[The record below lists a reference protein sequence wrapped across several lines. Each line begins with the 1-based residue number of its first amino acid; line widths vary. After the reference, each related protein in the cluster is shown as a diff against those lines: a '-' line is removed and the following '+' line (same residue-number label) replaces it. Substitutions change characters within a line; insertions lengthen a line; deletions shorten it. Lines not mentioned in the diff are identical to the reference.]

1 VKKTETP
8 SEGLSSPPATPSSV
22 VADFLRERES
32 LMNEATP
39 SRGVS
44 GFGAPRRYSDLM
56 DRFISSVLYGAGLPE
71 GAMGAK
77 DQGLAVFALGSYG
90 RRELCFGSDVD
101 LLVLHQGRLQPGLEE
116 EISHGLYV
124 LWDAKLEVGHAVMTI
139 PECIRLAMSDFRV
152 LSSVL
157 DARRVMGSPEIDQL
171 FQNAFWPRLDREKQ
185 TLLGQFL
192 VYEKRREERYG
203 KEDLFVEPDLKEGLG
218 GLRDFHF
225 MSWMA
230 RIYFKCRNLREIRRF
245 ALFSHFDVGR
255 LTHSKRFLLHVRNQL
270 HSVAGRREDRLLM
283 DLQQKLAYRLGYGD
297 DRSLTAVERFMQQV
311 YLHLNRIRYG
321 YELFQAK
328 TLDIVDPGPSEAPML
343 DEASEFR
350 VFKGN
355 LVLRK
360 EGLSEKSPLIIMRA
374 FDEANRRGLFLGS
387 GFVWEARKRLA
398 VDGKALAHMREAK
411 DLFLGMILNPANP
424 RIIRLALEVGL
435 IDLFIPEFRRIRNLA
450 LSDVYHV
457 ETVDL
462 HSLRTLEVIA
472 GISIGLQDGRSPLYK
487 KVFAE
492 IADPR
497 HLFLAGLLHD
507 IGKGY
512 GDDHA
517 VKGAE
522 IIPRILKRLDVDGK
536 GGRLVSF
543 LVTHHLLLARISQ
556 RRDLSDEKTVVQVA
570 QTIQDLDLLN
580 MLFLLT
586 IADSLATGPMARS
599 DWKLMLLTELYFKV
613 RKVLEGETLAT
624 PDATHRIEVR
634 KKELLYALSPDYPQG
649 ALQELMDQ
657 VSTRYFLIM
666 PPEVMTAH
674 FRMALNMGAEPFYW
688 VLRKVEGAP
697 VTRITL
703 CIHDRPGLFSK
714 MVGVFAINN
723 IRVLSANILTLK
735 NGLAF
740 DVYEVTNPLDPF
752 REAEKWDRVRDE
764 INMVLD
770 DRLPLDD
777 LIHEKG
783 RTSLSVEKSWRSR
796 ERKVKI
802 ENTASD
808 FFTVIEVSAEDRT
821 GLLYELAKTLHGL
834 GLDIRFAKVNS
845 DEEKMTGVFYV
856 KDAGGQKVQ
865 DLDQIREIENKLKST
880 MKG

>member
-1 VKKTETP
+1 
-8 SEGLSSPPATPSSV
+8 
-22 VADFLRERES
+22 
-32 LMNEATP
+32 MNEGTA
-39 SRGVS
+39 SLRAS
-44 GFGAPRRYSDLM
+44 GFGAPRKYSDLM
-56 DRFISSVLYGAGLPE
+56 DRFVFSVLCGAGMPE
-71 GAMGAK
+71 GDMNARG
-77 DQGLAVFALGSYG
+77 QGLAIFALGSYG

-101 LLVLHQGRLQPGLEE
+101 LLVLHQGKLLPGWEKR
-116 EISHGLYV
+116 ISRGLYM

-139 PECIRLAMSDFRV
+139 PECIRLAMSDFKV

-157 DARRVMGSPEIDQL
+157 DARRVMGSQEIEHL
-171 FQNAFWPRLDREKQ
+171 FQNAFLPRLEREKK
-185 TLLGQFL
+185 TLLTQFL

-203 KEDLFVEPDLKEGLG
+203 KEDFFVEPDLKEGLG

-230 RIYFKCRNLREIRRF
+230 RIYFKCGNLREIRRF

-270 HSVAGRREDRLLM
+270 HSEAGRREDRLLM
-283 DLQQKLAYRLGYGD
+283 KFQQELAHRLGYGD
-297 DRSLTAVERFMQQV
+297 DRSLTAVEKFMQHV

-321 YELFQAK
+321 YELFVAK
-328 TLDIVDPGPSEAPML
+328 TLDIVDPEPAEDPIL
-343 DEASEFR
+343 EKDSEFQ
-350 VFKGN
+350 VNKGN
-355 LVLRK
+355 LVLRG
-360 EGLSEKSPLIIMRA
+360 EGLSEKSPLVIMRA

-387 GFVWEARKRLA
+387 GFVWEARKRLTA
-398 VDGKALAHMREAK
+398 DGKALAHMREAK
-411 DLFLGMILNPANP
+411 DLFLGIVLNPANP

-435 IDLFIPEFRRIRNLA
+435 IELFVPEFRKIRNLA

-472 GISIGLQDGRSPLYK
+472 EIAGGHQDDRSLLYR
-487 KVFAE
+487 KVFTE
-492 IADPR
+492 LTHPS

-507 IGKGY
+507 IGKGH

-522 IIPRILKRLDVDGK
+522 MIPRVLNRLGVGVDGA
-536 GGRLVSF
+536 RSVSF
-543 LVTHHLLLARISQ
+543 LVTHHLLLARIAQ

-586 IADSLATGPMARS
+586 FADSVATGPMARS
-599 DWKLMLLTELYFKV
+599 DWKMMLLTELYFKV
-613 RKVLEGETLAT
+613 RKVLEGESLAT
-624 PDATHRIEVR
+624 PDATNRIESR
-634 KKELLYALSPDYPQG
+634 KKELLQTLAAEYPSN
-649 ALQELMDQ
+649 ALQELMEQ
-657 VSTRYFLIM
+657 VSSRYFLTT
-666 PPEVMTAH
+666 PPEIMTAH
-674 FRMALNMGAEPFYW
+674 FRMALNRGSEPFSW
-688 VLRKVEGAP
+688 VLQKIEGAP

-723 IRVLSANILTLK
+723 IKVLSANIQTLK

-752 REAEKWDRVRDE
+752 RESEKWGQVRDE

-783 RTSLSVEKSWRSR
+783 RMSLGGQKPWRSR
-796 ERKVKI
+796 DRKIKI
-802 ENTASD
+802 ENEASD
-808 FFTVIEVSAEDRT
+808 FFTVIEVSAEERT
-821 GLLYELAKTLHGL
+821 DLLYELAKTLHGL

-845 DEEKMTGVFYV
+845 DREKMQGVFYV
-856 KDAGGQKVQ
+856 RTGEGQKVTHE
-865 DLDQIREIENKLKST
+865 DAIRAVREGILQVVC
-880 MKG
+880 

>member
-1 VKKTETP
+1 
-8 SEGLSSPPATPSSV
+8 
-22 VADFLRERES
+22 
-32 LMNEATP
+32 
-39 SRGVS
+39 
-44 GFGAPRRYSDLM
+44 M
-56 DRFISSVLYGAGLPE
+56 DRFISSALSGAGLSE
-71 GAMGAK
+71 AAMSAK
-77 DQGLAVFALGSYG
+77 GQGLAVLALGSYG

-101 LLVLHQGRLQPGLEE
+101 LLVLHQGKLLPGWEE
-116 EISHGLYV
+116 KISRGLYV

-139 PECIRLAMSDFRV
+139 PECIRLAMSDFKV
-152 LSSVL
+152 LFSVL
-157 DARRVMGSPEIDQL
+157 DARRVMGSHEIDQL
-171 FQNAFWPRLDREKQ
+171 FQTALWPRLDREKQ
-185 TLLGQFL
+185 TLLRQFL
-192 VYEKRREERYG
+192 VYEKRREDRYG
-203 KEDLFVEPDLKEGLG
+203 KEDFFVEPDLKEGLG

-255 LTHSKRFLLHVRNQL
+255 LTHSKRFLLHVRDQL

-283 DLQQKLAYRLGYGD
+283 DLQQELAYRLGYGD
-297 DRSLTAVERFMQQV
+297 DRSLTAVEKLMQQV
-311 YLHLNRIRYG
+311 YQHLNRIRYG
-321 YELFQAK
+321 YELFAAK
-328 TLDIVDPGPSEAPML
+328 TLDIVDPGPSEEPVL
-343 DEASEFR
+343 EKTSEFQ
-350 VFKGN
+350 VIKGN

-398 VDGKALAHMREAK
+398 ADGKALAHMREAK
-411 DLFLGMILNPANP
+411 DLFLGMVLNPANP

-435 IDLFIPEFRRIRNLA
+435 IDLFIAEFRRIRNLA

-472 GISIGLQDGRSPLYK
+472 GISKGLQDGRSPLYRR
-487 KVFAE
+487 VFTE
-492 IADPR
+492 LVHPP

-522 IIPRILKRLDVDGK
+522 MIPRILKRLDVDGEGARK
-536 GGRLVSF
+536 VSF

-586 IADSLATGPMARS
+586 IADSLATGPLART

-613 RKVLEGETLAT
+613 RKVLEGESLAT
-624 PDATHRIEVR
+624 PDATNRIESR
-634 KKELLYALSPDYPQG
+634 KRDLLHALAAEYPTS
-649 ALQELMDQ
+649 ALQELMEQ
-657 VSTRYFLIM
+657 VSSRYFLIM
-666 PPEVMTAH
+666 PPEIMTAH
-674 FRMALNMGAEPFYW
+674 FRLALNLGPAPFSW
-688 VLRKVEGAP
+688 VLQKIERAP
-697 VTRITL
+697 VTRMTL
-703 CIHDRPGLFSK
+703 CIRDRPGLFSK

-723 IRVLSANILTLK
+723 IKVLSANIQTLK

-752 REAEKWDRVRDE
+752 RENEKWDQVREE

-770 DRLPLDD
+770 NRLPLDD

-783 RTSLSVEKSWRSR
+783 RMSLGGEKSWRSR
-796 ERKVKI
+796 ERKVKV
-802 ENTASD
+802 ENTVSD
-808 FFTVIEVSAEDRT
+808 FFTVVEVSAEERT

-856 KDAGGQKVQ
+856 KDAGGEKVQ
-865 DLDQIREIENKLKST
+865 DPGQIRVIEEKLRST

>member
-1 VKKTETP
+1 
-8 SEGLSSPPATPSSV
+8 
-22 VADFLRERES
+22 
-32 LMNEATP
+32 MNEGAA
-39 SRGVS
+39 SRGAS

-56 DRFISSVLYGAGLPE
+56 DRFISSVLYGAGLSE
-71 GAMGAK
+71 GAMSAK
-77 DQGLAVFALGSYG
+77 GQGLAVFALGSYG

-101 LLVLHQGRLQPGLEE
+101 LLVLHQGRLLPGWEKK
-116 EISHGLYV
+116 ISRGLYV

-139 PECIRLAMSDFRV
+139 PECIRLAMSDFKV

-157 DARRVMGSPEIDQL
+157 DARQVMGSHEIDQL

-185 TLLGQFL
+185 TLLRQFL

-203 KEDLFVEPDLKEGLG
+203 KEDFFVEPDLKEGLG
-218 GLRDFHF
+218 GLRDFQF

-255 LTHSKRFLLHVRNQL
+255 LTQSKRFLLHVRNQL

-283 DLQQKLAYRLGYGD
+283 DFQQELAYRLGYRD
-297 DRSLTAVERFMQQV
+297 DRSLTAVEKFMQQV

-321 YELFQAK
+321 YELFEAK

-343 DEASEFR
+343 DETSEFQ
-350 VFKGN
+350 VIKGN
-355 LVLRK
+355 LVLGK

-398 VDGKALAHMREAK
+398 VDRKALAHMREAK
-411 DLFLGMILNPANP
+411 ELFLGMILNPANP

-450 LSDVYHV
+450 LSDFYHV

-472 GISIGLQDGRSPLYK
+472 GISKGAQDGRSPLYK
-487 KVFAE
+487 QVFMELAH
-492 IADPR
+492 PSL
-497 HLFLAGLLHD
+497 LFLAGLLHD

-512 GDDHA
+512 GEDHA

-522 IIPRILKRLDVDGK
+522 MIPKILRRLDAAGEGARV
-536 GGRLVSF
+536 VSF

-586 IADSLATGPMARS
+586 VADSLATGPMARS

-624 PDATHRIEVR
+624 PDATNRIESR
-634 KKELLYALSPDYPQG
+634 KKELLQALAPEYPRS

-666 PPEVMTAH
+666 PPEIMAAH
-674 FRMALNMGAEPFYW
+674 FRMALHMGTEPFSW
-688 VLRKVEGAP
+688 VLQKIEGAP

-723 IRVLSANILTLK
+723 IKVLSANILTLK

-752 REAEKWDRVRDE
+752 REAEKWDQVRDE

-783 RTSLSVEKSWRSR
+783 RMSLSVEKPWRLR
-796 ERKVKI
+796 ERKVNV
-802 ENTASD
+802 ENTA
-808 FFTVIEVSAEDRT
+808 
-821 GLLYELAKTLHGL
+821 
-834 GLDIRFAKVNS
+834 
-845 DEEKMTGVFYV
+845 
-856 KDAGGQKVQ
+856 
-865 DLDQIREIENKLKST
+865 QIFLPSLR
-880 MKG
+880 